1 MSEHTQTTAPAHVQ
15 TPRQATM
22 TAAVITAP
30 QTLEFVEQPRPE
42 PGPGEVRVRIRGCG
56 VCASNLPVWA
66 GREWFDYP
74 QPAGAPGHEAWGV
87 VEALGANVR
96 DVAVGDPVA
105 LLSQHA
111 YATHDVAP
119 VADLLPLPPRLADVA
134 FPAEPLACAVNAFA
148 RCAIEPGQTVAIV
161 GIGFLGAL
169 LTQLATQAG
178 ARVIAVSR
186 RAYARRVAE
195 SCGAQTTVAFDDGQQ
210 AVTEIMA
217 LTAGEGCPR
226 VIEATGAEVALNFAA
241 EICAVRGRLIVAG
254 YHQGQRCVNMQ
265 QWNWRGLDVINA
277 HERDPERYRS
287 GMRTALDAVTAGRL
301 NPTPLI
307 THRLPLF
314 RLAEA
319 FRLLRVRPDGFLKAV
334 VIPPQLE
341 DEP

>member
-1 MSEHTQTTAPAHVQ
+1 
-15 TPRQATM
+15 M
-22 TAAVITAP
+22 TW
-30 QTLEFVEQPRPE
+30 RPW
-42 PGPGEVRVRIRGCG
+42 P
-56 VCASNLPVWA
+56 
-66 GREWFDYP
+66 
-74 QPAGAPGHEAWGV
+74 
-87 VEALGANVR
+87 
-96 DVAVGDPVA
+96 
-105 LLSQHA
+105 
-111 YATHDVAP
+111 
-119 VADLLPLPPRLADVA
+119 DLLPLPPRPADVA
-134 FPAEPLACAVNAFA
+134 FRPSRWPAPSTPSTR

-265 QWNWRGLDVINA
+265 QWNWRGLDDQRPRA
-277 HERDPERYRS
+277 RPERYRS
-287 GMRTALDAVTAGRL
+287 GMRTALDAVTTGRL

-319 FRLLRVRPDGFLKAV
+319 FRPAGAPGRVSQGRGDSAPARDRTVTATQRTHSAV
-334 VIPPQLE
+334 APKPCGQV
-341 DEP
+341 

>member
-1 MSEHTQTTAPAHVQ
+1 MSKQTQAAVSSAE
-15 TPRQATM
+15 RIASDATM
-22 TAAVITAP
+22 TAAVIAAP
-30 QTLEFVEQPRPE
+30 GTLAWVEQPRPE

-66 GREWFDYP
+66 GREWFTYP

-87 VEALGANVR
+87 VERLGAGVE

-119 VADLLPLPPRLADVA
+119 VADLLPLPPRLADAA
-134 FPAEPLACAVNAFA
+134 FPAEPLACAVNAFV

-169 LTQLATQAG
+169 LTQLATHAG
-178 ARVIAVSR
+178 AQVIAVSR
-186 RAYARRVAE
+186 RAYARDVAAR
-195 SCGAQTTVAFDDGQQ
+195 CGAQTTVAFDDGQQ
-210 AVTEIMA
+210 AVAEIMA
-217 LTAGEGCPR
+217 LTGGEGCPR

-277 HERDPERYRS
+277 HERDPERYRA
-287 GMRTALDAVTAGRL
+287 GMRRALDAVAAGRL
-301 NPTPLI
+301 DPTPLI

-319 FRLLRVRPDGFLKAV
+319 FRLLQVRPDGFLKAV
-334 VIPPQLE
+334 VIPPRSEEQ
-341 DEP
+341 P